1 VHKPWFDKVL
11 LNLSRINCNGC
22 KIQVKMDGN
31 KFNNA
36 GCENSKYS
44 GMEGRY
50 MKDKITQLKT
60 NNTIILQAWIEL

>member
-1 VHKPWFDKVL
+1 
-11 LNLSRINCNGC
+11 
-22 KIQVKMDGN
+22 MDGN